1 MNKYIVEFFGTLFLV
16 IVVLTTNDALPIG
29 LALALAVI
37 LGGSISGGNFNPA
50 VSISMFLNNKLSQKD
65 LLLYILSQI
74 SGAVAALQLSKY
86 IKH

>member
-1 MNKYIVEFFGTLFLV
+1 MLNFLEHFFLV

-74 SGAVAALQLSKY
+74 SGAVAALQLSKIY
-86 IKH
+86 

>member
-1 MNKYIVEFFGTLFLV
+1 MNKYIVEFLGTLFLV

-50 VSISMFLNNKLSQKD
+50 VSISMFLNNKMSQKD